1 MIEDFQNA
9 FVRILADSAFR
20 TAFFANPDEVLQGFA
35 LTGKECKALLGI
47 PAVSL
52 ERYAASLLVKRA
64 EEFSRAVPLTIRIS
78 PGLATRYKHWLKDH
92 PSPRNNSVLA
102 PGLSEALR
110 VLPFLAA
117 ELARDPS
124 EAPYSADLYMFEVM
138 RRSSFQDC
146 QVRHMKSRYRTDL
159 LVREIRKGWIPMDP
173 DEFPVLFRFDE
184 SGAKW
189 KKQ

>member
-9 FVRILADSAFR
+9 FVRMIVDSAFR
-20 TAFFANPDEVLQGFA
+20 TAFFANPDEVLQGLA
-35 LTGKECKALLGI
+35 LTAKERKALLGI

-52 ERYAASLLVKRA
+52 ERYAISLLLKRA

-78 PGLATRYKHWLKDH
+78 CGLAKRYKRWLNDH
-92 PSPRNNSVLA
+92 PSPRNNSVLT

-110 VLPFLAA
+110 ALPFLAG

-124 EAPYSADLYMFEVM
+124 EAPYSADLYVFEVM
-138 RRSSFQDC
+138 RRSSFEDR